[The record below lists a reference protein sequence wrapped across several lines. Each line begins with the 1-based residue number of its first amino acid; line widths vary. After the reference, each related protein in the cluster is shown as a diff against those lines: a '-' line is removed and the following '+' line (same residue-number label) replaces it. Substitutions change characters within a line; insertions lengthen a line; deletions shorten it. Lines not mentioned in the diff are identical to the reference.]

1 MTPRLSLA
9 TPPLA
14 EMVSME
20 CGLETPSITFCMF
33 FYANTQTKTFL
44 FLGDFLAMGYEAEL
58 FGGAT
63 FSDRL
68 LLDSNAHRRTA
79 WTIKTKFPIFKIW
92 ELLISRYLS

>member
-1 MTPRLSLA
+1 MLFPWIRDDPRLSLA
-9 TPPLA
+9 TPLA

-33 FYANTQTKTFL
+33 FFTQIHRQRLFL

-68 LLDSNAHRRTA
+68 L
-79 WTIKTKFPIFKIW
+79 
-92 ELLISRYLS
+92 